1 MTTDDAISMIAVGA
15 CIVAMAAC
23 ILAHFLAT

>member
-1 MTTDDAISMIAVGA
+1 MTTDAAISMIAVGA
-15 CIVAMAAC
+15 CVVAMAAC

>member
-15 CIVAMAAC
+15 CVVAMAAC
-23 ILAHFLAT
+23 NLAHFLAT

>member
-1 MTTDDAISMIAVGA
+1 VTTDDAISMIAVGA